1 MPKTRIRQLVNLRYN
16 PRKPSTWDVDD
27 DGISPLF
34 FNSNTEKLLIRVNIE
49 ERLAK
54 YPFEKS
60 KTMDIDF
67 FKKYLGL
74 VDSKR
79 IYTFKKHKAYS
90 TKKPSSKLNKNVNRV
105 KKLRGKKRYNQ
116 IHKERLNYVKKY
128 LQENFSD

>member
-1 MPKTRIRQLVNLRYN
+1 MSKTRIRQLVNLRYN
-16 PRKPSTWDVDD
+16 LRKPSTWDVDD
-27 DGISPLF
+27 DGVSPLF

-49 ERLAK
+49 ERLAR

-67 FKKYLGL
+67 FNRYLNL
-74 VDSKR
+74 IDSKR

-90 TKKPSSKLNKNVNRV
+90 TKKPSSKLNKNANRI
-105 KKLRGKKRYNQ
+105 KKSRGKKRYSQ

-128 LQENFSD
+128 LQEN